1 MRWAVSGQIQIQLQL
16 LRQPQIQLQLLLLL
30 QIQIQYLPQRIRCN
44 PAMNRTK
51 GKRHKRR
58 PRPLTID

>member
-16 LRQPQIQLQLLLLL
+16 LRQPRMLLL
-30 QIQIQYLPQRIRCN
+30 QIQIQYLPQRIRYN